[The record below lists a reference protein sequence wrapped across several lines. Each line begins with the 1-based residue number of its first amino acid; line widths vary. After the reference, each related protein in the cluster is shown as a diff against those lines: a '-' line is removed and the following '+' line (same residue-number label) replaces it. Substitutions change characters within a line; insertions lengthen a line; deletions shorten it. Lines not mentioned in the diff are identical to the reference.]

1 MAGAQATLPLV
12 AGSATRT
19 SRPRSGDRAE
29 ELRHRRELRRR
40 QIRRRRL
47 TLIGVLGGLVL
58 LVVLI
63 VVVASSGGSDTSSPS
78 PSSSAGKRTQGKATK
93 ARSGSGPITTADY
106 RRESRAITKVL
117 SYTPFIARGSPRKK
131 EVALTIDDGPGPLTP
146 EFVRTLRRLNAPATF
161 FIVGQQLNTFDR
173 GLRDEV
179 RNGFAIGDH
188 TEQHQNL
195 PTLSPAGQNK
205 AIQDAA
211 LRIRSYGVPYPRL
224 FRPPGGLFDA
234 STLATLHGHRM
245 LAVLWTVDT
254 GDFTRPGTQA
264 IVQRAVDGAKNGAI
278 VLMHDGGGDRSQT
291 LAALPAIIHRLR
303 ARGYKLVTVPQ
314 MLLHDPPSRRQ
325 ARPLS
330 AGA

>member
-1 MAGAQATLPLV
+1 MAGP
-12 AGSATRT
+12 ATRT
-19 SRPRSGDRAE
+19 PRTRSADRAA
-29 ELRHRRELRRR
+29 ELRRRRELRRR

-47 TLIGVLGGLVL
+47 TVAGALGGLVL
-58 LVVLI
+58 LVVVI
-63 VVVASSGGSDTSSPS
+63 VAVASSGGSDTSSS
-78 PSSSAGKRTQGKATK
+78 SSSAGKRAQPNANSKAGAK
-93 ARSGSGPITTADY
+93 AASGSGPATNAAY

-117 SYTPFIARGSPRKK
+117 SYTLFIARGSPRKK

-146 EFVRTLRRLNAPATF
+146 GFVRALRRLHAPATF
-161 FIVGQQLNTFDR
+161 FIVGQQLNSFDR
-173 GLRDEV
+173 GLRDEI

-195 PTLSPAGQNK
+195 PALPRAGQDK

-224 FRPPGGLFDA
+224 FRPPGGAFNDTTL
-234 STLATLHGHRM
+234 STLRGHRM
-245 LAVLWTVDT
+245 LAVLWTIDT
-254 GDFTRPGTQA
+254 GDFTRPGAQA

-278 VLMHDGGGDRSQT
+278 ILMHDGGGDRSQT
-291 LAALPAIIHRLR
+291 LAALPAIVHRLR
-303 ARGYKLVTVPQ
+303 ARGFQLVTVPQ

-325 ARPLS
+325 ARPTS